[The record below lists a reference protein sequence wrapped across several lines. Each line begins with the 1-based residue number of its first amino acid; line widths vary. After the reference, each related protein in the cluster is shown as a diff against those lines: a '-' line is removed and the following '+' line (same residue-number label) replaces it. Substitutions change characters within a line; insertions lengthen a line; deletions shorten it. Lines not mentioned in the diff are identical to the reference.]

1 MLLILNVVLTLNYN
15 DDCCSTSTY
24 TCKLI
29 NLLSYLHV
37 YFTMYW
43 RLLCLIFLRESSF
56 LNICEQFDEVTCETS
71 IAEDQEEETQIYY
84 ETKKMAKKSKMK
96 KIIWPEHQIKLNLLT
111 ALSEHLPE
119 IQPTGSTRVIPC
131 MQISY
136 LLTGRK
142 IHEFVHFML

>member
-15 DDCCSTSTY
+15 DDPYSTSMC

-37 YFTMYW
+37 CFTMYW
-43 RLLCLIFLRESSF
+43 RLLCLIFLRESSC

-84 ETKKMAKKSKMK
+84 ETNKMAKKSKMK
-96 KIIWPEHQIKLNLLT
+96 
-111 ALSEHLPE
+111 
-119 IQPTGSTRVIPC
+119 
-131 MQISY
+131 
-136 LLTGRK
+136 
-142 IHEFVHFML
+142 